1 MSKTRVSKTTPNLSV
16 VSGRRP
22 GIAQRKLGASSQIW
36 CLKATNWSAI
46 KREGTVTVPFLV
58 AVEGVC

>member
-46 KREGTVTVPFLV
+46 
-58 AVEGVC
+58 